1 MTLESPL
8 VLGIGELL
16 WDMLPDGKQCGGA
29 PANVIFHLTRLGIDS
44 VLVSAVGN
52 DPSGNELLDFLKN
65 KNIRT
70 DFIGRNQ
77 LKTGIVNVTLNN
89 GIPQYEICRPA
100 AWDDI
105 VLSTSLRNIL
115 PRVSAVIFGTLAQR
129 DPRSRETIREILK
142 NLPKN
147 SMKIFDINLRQNF
160 YDADV
165 IRTSLEFADVLKIN
179 DEELAVVAELFKYS
193 GDMRNVMRILAEE
206 FSLRVI
212 ILTLG
217 AKGSMLFDGRS
228 FSEYPVQ
235 PCKVVD
241 TVGCGD
247 SFLAA
252 WCAAV
257 LKGGSYHEGM
267 AAGTILSAKIAGQ
280 HGAMC

>member
-29 PANVIFHLTRLGIDS
+29 PANVIFHLNRLGINS

-65 KNIRT
+65 KNICT

-77 LKTGIVNVTLNN
+77 LKTGIVNVTLDN

-100 AWDDI
+100 AWDNI
-105 VLSTSLRNIL
+105 VFSTSLRNIL

-129 DPRSRETIREILK
+129 DPRSRKTIREILK
-142 NLPKN
+142 NLPQN

-179 DEELAVVAELFKYS
+179 DEELAVVSELFKYS
-193 GDMRNVMRILAEE
+193 GDMQNVMRILAKQ

-217 AKGSMLFDGRS
+217 AKGSMLFDGTS

-267 AAGTILSAKIAGQ
+267 VAGTKLSAKIAGQ

>member
-44 VLVSAVGN
+44 VLVSTVGN
-52 DPSGNELLDFLKN
+52 DPSGDELLDFLKN
-65 KNIRT
+65 KKICT

-77 LKTGIVNVTLNN
+77 LKTGIVNVTLDN

-100 AWDDI
+100 AWDNI
-105 VLSTSLRNIL
+105 VFSTSLRNIL

-142 NLPKN
+142 KLPQN

-165 IRTSLEFADVLKIN
+165 IRTSLELADVLKIN

-193 GDMRNVMRILAEE
+193 GDMRNVMRILAEQ

-212 ILTLG
+212 ILTL
-217 AKGSMLFDGRS
+217 
-228 FSEYPVQ
+228 
-235 PCKVVD
+235 
-241 TVGCGD
+241 
-247 SFLAA
+247 
-252 WCAAV
+252 
-257 LKGGSYHEGM
+257 
-267 AAGTILSAKIAGQ
+267 
-280 HGAMC
+280 